1 MINEDVINRKI
12 KNSRDKVGMF
22 TLSLFMCAKKWN
34 KKEEKDINIYEGS
47 FSNQRMVV
55 ARINEKG

>member
-22 TLSLFMCAKKWN
+22 TLSLFMCGA
-34 KKEEKDINIYEGS
+34 
-47 FSNQRMVV
+47 
-55 ARINEKG
+55 